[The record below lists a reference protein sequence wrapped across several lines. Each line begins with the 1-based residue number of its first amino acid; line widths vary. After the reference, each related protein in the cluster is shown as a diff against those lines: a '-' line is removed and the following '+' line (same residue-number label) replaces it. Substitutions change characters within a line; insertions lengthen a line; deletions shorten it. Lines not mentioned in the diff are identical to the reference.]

1 MISTPEQWSHS
12 PSPSSSA
19 YSPLTKKAKPRSPLP
34 SSSTIFSV
42 PPVVSS
48 AAQSEPASPIEE
60 PARTSI
66 AIPASRSS
74 APAPIVILDAMC
86 TPEPDPNRTLIN
98 GGDVQNP
105 PAHPMKTERQVRLA
119 STSLNSVMST
129 VVIEKPASSIRRLAL
144 G

>member
-1 MISTPEQWSHS
+1 M
-12 PSPSSSA
+12 
-19 YSPLTKKAKPRSPLP
+19 SPLP

-42 PPVVSS
+42 APVVSS
-48 AAQSEPASPIEE
+48 ATQFPVSLIEE

-66 AIPASRSS
+66 AIPASRTST
-74 APAPIVILDAMC
+74 PAPIVTLATMC
-86 TPEPDPNRTLIN
+86 MPEPHPNRTLTN
-98 GGDVQNP
+98 GDDAHK
-105 PAHPMKTERQVRLA
+105 PAHPMNTERQVRLA